1 MSKKVTRAEITK
13 NHWINKRKERG
24 LREVEEVDKNK
35 RMGSDRGRGSR
46 RQEQEAREEW
56 RGPGRGGKPWKG
68 GGTREG

>member
-1 MSKKVTRAEITK
+1 M
-13 NHWINKRKERG
+13 
-24 LREVEEVDKNK
+24 EEVDKNK

-68 GGTREG
+68 GGDQGRMMRHMGVGEGYGKGGEDQGRGK